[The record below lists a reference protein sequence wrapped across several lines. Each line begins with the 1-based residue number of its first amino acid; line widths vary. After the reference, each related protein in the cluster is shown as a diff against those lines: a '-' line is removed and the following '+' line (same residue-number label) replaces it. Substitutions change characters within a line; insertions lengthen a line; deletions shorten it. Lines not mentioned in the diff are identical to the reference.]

1 MSISETSRITCR
13 EAAAGHPRVLVV
25 RLERPEPQHDGA
37 VTHQRSQNDVLISP
51 ATYWEIA
58 IKVSIGKY
66 QLPGPFA
73 DFMIEQIAQNDLT
86 ILPITVGHAAV
97 VASLPFHHKDPFDR
111 LLIAQAIVENIPVL
125 SVDAAFDPYP
135 VIRLW

>member
-1 MSISETSRITCR
+1 MRLLLDTHAFLWFVLNDTSLSTVARSLISD
-13 EAAAGHPRVLVV
+13 P
-25 RLERPEPQHDGA
+25 
-37 VTHQRSQNDVLISP
+37 QNDVLISP
-51 ATYWEIA
+51 ATYWEVA

-73 DFMIEQIAQNDLT
+73 DFMSEQIARNDLT

-97 VASLPFHHKDPFDR
+97 VALLPFHHKDPFDR

>member
-1 MSISETSRITCR
+1 MRLLLDTHAFLWFVLNDTSLSTVAQSLISD
-13 EAAAGHPRVLVV
+13 P
-25 RLERPEPQHDGA
+25 
-37 VTHQRSQNDVLISP
+37 QNDVLISP
-51 ATYWEIA
+51 ATYWEVA
-58 IKVSIGKY
+58 INVSIGKY

-73 DFMIEQIAQNDLT
+73 DFMSEQIARNDLT

-97 VASLPFHHKDPFDR
+97 VALLPFHHKDPFDR
-111 LLIAQAIVENIPVL
+111 LLIAQAIVENIPVF